1 MSTLSQADA
10 AKMTFRNSGCA
21 VTDLIDVALGE
32 IDGYLG
38 LGISTWDLMAIVPF
52 LEQLNIASTINW
64 ETVDLGDKLRFVC
77 GTPEFLRVF
86 SDAPINAA
94 NRIHA

>member
-21 VTDLIDVALGE
+21 VTDLINVALGE

-38 LGISTWDLMAIVPF
+38 LGISTWDLIAIVPF
-52 LEQLNIASTINW
+52 LEQLNIASAINW
-64 ETVDLGDKLRFVC
+64 EMVDLGD
-77 GTPEFLRVF
+77 
-86 SDAPINAA
+86 
-94 NRIHA
+94 